1 MTSILFPLML
11 VVMIGIR
18 KALDLFFTR
27 REMKILDDV
36 MPEMTKRNQDELREL
51 GDAEEPTKSNPP
63 PYQENL
69 QIPLINGNIMNIPL
83 TSINISEE
91 VNKTG
96 IWKQVN
102 NSNRMKKDTKNKT
115 GKKNNKHKKLIMSKN
130 AQTEIERRL
139 STMDEVEE
147 DDSSTKNEHVR
158 RKDSWSS
165 GIRKSDSRK
174 GSSSAETSV

>member
-1 MTSILFPLML
+1 
-11 VVMIGIR
+11 
-18 KALDLFFTR
+18 
-27 REMKILDDV
+27 
-36 MPEMTKRNQDELREL
+36 
-51 GDAEEPTKSNPP
+51 
-63 PYQENL
+63 
-69 QIPLINGNIMNIPL
+69 MNIPL

-102 NSNRMKKDTKNKT
+102 NSNKMKKDMKNKT

-147 DDSSTKNEHVR
+147 DDSSTKVCVNDT
-158 RKDSWSS
+158 KF
-165 GIRKSDSRK
+165 
-174 GSSSAETSV
+174 